1 MTVGNI
7 FEYVTRNKI
16 RFPYKGLVSVEDL
29 WDLSVTEL
37 DKVFKALN
45 SKVKQSREE
54 SLLNT
59 KSKEDEELEIQIAIV
74 KHIVSVKLEEK
85 KSREELAKNKAQI
98 QKILEIK
105 AKRADEALENASDE
119 ELDKMLESLKL

>member
-37 DKVFKALN
+37 DKIFKALN
-45 SKVKQSREE
+45 SKVKQSQEE

-74 KHIVSVKLEEK
+74 KHVVSVKLEEK

-119 ELDKMLESLKL
+119 ELDKMLENLKL